1 MTEHC
6 APTRES
12 TKPATKSKRGV
23 VKDAITEKA
32 VQWEGLPRTCPLREG
47 VIQGLSSSFAIDY
60 LNHKKRCIVVDGY
73 IGWNPAYRLKVRTF
87 CARSY
92 HALFMHN
99 LLVRPTEKELQED
112 FTKGVDVHVFNAGE
126 MAVSR
131 SIEGLGNTAV
141 TGLDL

>member
-1 MTEHC
+1 VSNDGALC
-6 APTRES
+6 ADSGVHKTRNQKQE
-12 TKPATKSKRGV
+12 RV

-32 VQWEGLPRTCPLREG
+32 VQWEGSKNVPLKKESFRLVE
-47 VIQGLSSSFAIDY
+47 QFAIDY